1 MAIKTTGASIIT
13 SKSAISSGLV
23 IVNRP
28 EGYVITGPRVEAG
41 TTFKKLVVTPGSPD
55 NVEDITG
62 GGGGTAPTI
71 TSIVV
76 TDASW
81 VPTGLNVIDSDLGG
95 FIEING
101 TNFDSGAIVYLNGE
115 ALTTTFV
122 DSTKLRVV
130 VPPTTAGVYAIM
142 LFNSDDVGTIFT
154 NLTLSIAPTFI
165 TPAGSLG
172 SFYETLPVVAN
183 VSANA
188 DSNVTYAV
196 FSGSFPAGLTLVSGN
211 GNITGN
217 APPVSSETNYP
228 FVVSATDEEFQAST
242 RSFSMTILPDL
253 VTWIVPSDLDDFIL
267 VNNEPIASITLNAS
281 AISGQS
287 VSYTANIL
295 PEGLTIVGS
304 AVTGTPLAEGN
315 TNTRLT
321 ATSASTNKTGNVDV
335 LFKIRDRWKVDN
347 YGLINS
353 SNCIFSLSSDIFIDS
368 SGRHFF
374 TINSTDDR
382 INQFFLT
389 KPWSIRTATFV
400 TYISVAS
407 FDPSPL
413 GIDFKPDGTKMFIS
427 GSASDRIYE
436 FALPT
441 AWDITSATNIGNV
454 LLTSLS
460 AFTNGPYQLR
470 FHSDGTKFYVND
482 GGASLTRIYQFNL
495 SVPWQANTASNV
507 KLGTSTDYYT
517 IPATGADGRLRGM
530 DFSSDFSKFYGSFGT
545 QTNIIAEFDL
555 QTPGQANNMSLVTVY
570 NHSLYPKYY
579 SVASSKFETW
589 YNIDGPIRLKPD
601 GTKMYKGIRG
611 SSDIF
616 IDSSGR
622 HFFTINPSNDRI
634 YQFFLTKPWSIRTAT
649 FVTYIS
655 VASFDPSPLGIDFKP
670 DGTKM
675 FISGSASDRIYEFAL
690 PTAWDITSAT
700 NIGNVLLTSLSA
712 FSIGPRQLRFHSDG
726 AKFYVGDVATTRIYQ
741 FNLSVPWQANT
752 ASNVKLGTSTDY
764 YTIPATGADGRLR
777 GMDFSSDFSKFYGS
791 FGTQTNIIAEFDL
804 QTPGQANNMSLVTVY
819 NHSLYPKYYSVASS
833 KFETWYNIDG
843 PIRLKPDGTK
853 MYTGIRGFNFVT
865 ELSLPTPYSVATLS
879 IDRDVK
885 GFLYI
890 AGLEI
895 EPTGMYITPDGTKL
909 FFIGSTSGSIQKDVF
924 EISLSVPYD
933 IASGIAISNTL
944 GSYQP
949 EISTDITG
957 IEFKPDGTKMFLC
970 ETSTD
975 KVFEFKL
982 NTAWASNSAVRIGSI
997 TVSDNPEGVIFKPDG
1012 TKMFVCNNA
1021 ADRLTEWAL
1030 STPWQVN
1037 TAVQIG
1043 LLSISAIESSP
1054 VEFAFKPDGNVFY
1067 VIGSGGDRIYQ
1078 FNLSTPWQV
1087 NTAVYVSSIL
1097 IGNFESVPESIRI
1110 SNDGNYIY
1118 FLGQNKDYIWQF
1130 GLN

>member
-28 EGYVITGPRVEAG
+28 EGYFITGPRVEAG

-55 NVEDITG
+55 NVEDIT

-142 LFNSDDVGTIFT
+142 LFNSDDFGTIFT

-253 VTWIVPSDLDDFIL
+253 VTWIVLSDFDDFIL

-287 VSYTANIL
+287 ISYTANIL

-321 ATSASTNKTGNVDV
+321 ATAASTTKTGNVDV
-335 LFKIRDRWKVDN
+335 LFKIRDRWKVNN

-353 SNCIFSLSSDIFIDS
+353 SNCILHGSLTPANSADDIFIDS

-374 TINSTDDR
+374 TINSSNDR
-382 INQFFLT
+382 IYQFFLT
-389 KPWSIRTATFV
+389 KPWSIKTATYV
-400 TYISVAS
+400 ANISVAS
-407 FDPSPL
+407 FDSTPL

-427 GSASDRIYE
+427 GLTGDRIYE

-460 AFTNGPYQLR
+460 TFSTGPYQLR

-482 GGASLTRIYQFNL
+482 GSLSLTRIYQFNL

-517 IPATGADGRLRGM
+517 IPATGADGSMRGI

-545 QTNIIAEFDL
+545 QANIIAEFDL
-555 QTPGQANNMSLVTVY
+555 QTPGQANNMSLVAVY
-570 NHSLYPKYY
+570 NHSLYPKY
-579 SVASSKFETW
+579 SNETW
-589 YNIDGPIRLKPD
+589 YNIEGPIRLKPD

-611 SSDIF
+611 S
-616 IDSSGR
+616 
-622 HFFTINPSNDRI
+622 
-634 YQFFLTKPWSIRTAT
+634 
-649 FVTYIS
+649 
-655 VASFDPSPLGIDFKP
+655 
-670 DGTKM
+670 
-675 FISGSASDRIYEFAL
+675 
-690 PTAWDITSAT
+690 
-700 NIGNVLLTSLSA
+700 
-712 FSIGPRQLRFHSDG
+712 
-726 AKFYVGDVATTRIYQ
+726 
-741 FNLSVPWQANT
+741 
-752 ASNVKLGTSTDY
+752 
-764 YTIPATGADGRLR
+764 
-777 GMDFSSDFSKFYGS
+777 
-791 FGTQTNIIAEFDL
+791 
-804 QTPGQANNMSLVTVY
+804 
-819 NHSLYPKYYSVASS
+819 
-833 KFETWYNIDG
+833 
-843 PIRLKPDGTK
+843 
-853 MYTGIRGFNFVT
+853 NFVT
-865 ELSLPTPYSVATLS
+865 ELSLPTPYSVTTVS

-909 FFIGSTSGSIQKDVF
+909 FFIGSTLGSLQKDVF
-924 EISLSVPYD
+924 EVSLSVPYD
-933 IASGIAISNTL
+933 IASGIAISNSL

-949 EISTDITG
+949 EISTNITG

-982 NTAWASNSAVRIGSI
+982 NTAWASNSAVRIGNI

-1037 TAVQIG
+1037 TAVEIG

-1067 VIGSGGDRIYQ
+1067 LIGSGGDRINQ

-1087 NTAVYVSSIL
+1087 NTAVYVSNISIA
-1097 IGNFESVPESIRI
+1097 NFESLSESIRI
-1110 SNDGNYIY
+1110 TNDGNYIY
-1118 FLGQNKDYIWQF
+1118 FLGQNRDYIWQF

>member
-55 NVEDITG
+55 NVEDIT

-142 LFNSDDVGTIFT
+142 LFNSDDFGTIFT

-196 FSGSFPAGLTLVSGN
+196 FSGSLPAGLTLVSGN

-253 VTWIVPSDLDDFIL
+253 VTWIVPSDLDDFIF

-353 SNCIFSLSSDIFIDS
+353 SNCIFH
-368 SGRHFF
+368 G
-374 TINSTDDR
+374 
-382 INQFFLT
+382 
-389 KPWSIRTATFV
+389 
-400 TYISVAS
+400 
-407 FDPSPL
+407 
-413 GIDFKPDGTKMFIS
+413 
-427 GSASDRIYE
+427 
-436 FALPT
+436 
-441 AWDITSATNIGNV
+441 
-454 LLTSLS
+454 
-460 AFTNGPYQLR
+460 
-470 FHSDGTKFYVND
+470 
-482 GGASLTRIYQFNL
+482 SLT
-495 SVPWQANTASNV
+495 
-507 KLGTSTDYYT
+507 
-517 IPATGADGRLRGM
+517 PATTAD
-530 DFSSDFSKFYGSFGT
+530 
-545 QTNIIAEFDL
+545 
-555 QTPGQANNMSLVTVY
+555 
-570 NHSLYPKYY
+570 
-579 SVASSKFETW
+579 
-589 YNIDGPIRLKPD
+589 
-601 GTKMYKGIRG
+601 
-611 SSDIF
+611 DIF

-649 FVTYIS
+649 YVANIY
-655 VASFDPSPLGIDFKP
+655 VASFESSPAGIDFKP

-675 FISGSASDRIYEFAL
+675 FICGFTGDRIHEFAL

-726 AKFYVGDVATTRIYQ
+726 AKFYVSDVATTRIYQ

-764 YTIPATGADGRLR
+764 YDIPPTGAIGRLI

-819 NHSLYPKYYSVASS
+819 DHSLYPKYYSGS
-833 KFETWYNIDG
+833 EGRTWYNIDG

-909 FFIGSTSGSIQKDVF
+909 FFIGSGSTSGSFKHVF

-944 GSYQP
+944 GSYRV
-949 EISTDITG
+949 EISTDVTG

-982 NTAWASNSAVRIGSI
+982 NTAWASNSAVRIGNI

-1043 LLSISAIESSP
+1043 LLSISAIESNP

>member
-611 SSDIF
+611 SS
-616 IDSSGR
+616 
-622 HFFTINPSNDRI
+622 
-634 YQFFLTKPWSIRTAT
+634 
-649 FVTYIS
+649 
-655 VASFDPSPLGIDFKP
+655 
-670 DGTKM
+670 
-675 FISGSASDRIYEFAL
+675 
-690 PTAWDITSAT
+690 
-700 NIGNVLLTSLSA
+700 
-712 FSIGPRQLRFHSDG
+712 
-726 AKFYVGDVATTRIYQ
+726 
-741 FNLSVPWQANT
+741 
-752 ASNVKLGTSTDY
+752 
-764 YTIPATGADGRLR
+764 
-777 GMDFSSDFSKFYGS
+777 
-791 FGTQTNIIAEFDL
+791 
-804 QTPGQANNMSLVTVY
+804 
-819 NHSLYPKYYSVASS
+819 
-833 KFETWYNIDG
+833 
-843 PIRLKPDGTK
+843 
-853 MYTGIRGFNFVT
+853 FVT
-865 ELSLPTPYSVATLS
+865 ELSLPTPYSVATVS

-1118 FLGQNKDYIWQF
+1118 FLGQNRDYIWQF